1 MAAFFAYIATTAY
14 AEVDNSKA
22 TRLES
27 QWAQVVLTHLLS
39 FEQSQHGIRALQTYR
54 QDILGKL
61 NNTEQAIW
69 CQFNEIATQ
78 ESIPTAIG
86 PQRMRYKMTS
96 TTVTASP
103 IAIMVKLVQNGCPL
117 QFMCP
122 NRFESHQTP

>member
-69 CQFNEIATQ
+69 CRFNAIATQ
-78 ESIPTAIG
+78 ETIPTAIP
-86 PQRMRYKMTS
+86 PQRMSHKMTS
-96 TTVTASP
+96 TTVMASP
-103 IAIMVKLVQNGCPL
+103 IAITAKLMQNGCPL
-117 QFMCP
+117 RFMCP
-122 NRFESHQTP
+122 NRFESNQNP

>member
-27 QWAQVVLTHLLS
+27 QWAQVALTHLLS

-69 CQFNEIATQ
+69 CRFNAIVTQ
-78 ESIPTAIG
+78 EAIPTDIP
-86 PQRMRYKMTS
+86 PQHTSHMTTS
-96 TTVTASP
+96 TTAMVSP
-103 IAIMVKLVQNGCPL
+103 IATMVKLVQNGCPL